1 MADNPVRWFEIYVED
16 MTRAR
21 AFYESVFRTRFEKL
35 DNPANADMELWAF
48 PSKMDQPGTA
58 GALVRM
64 EGLAPGGN
72 STIVYFGCEDCAV
85 EADRAVKAGGRI
97 HLSKTS
103 IGQYGAIALVYDSE
117 GNMIGLHSMA

>member
-1 MADNPVRWFEIYVED
+1 
-16 MTRAR
+16 
-21 AFYESVFRTRFEKL
+21 
-35 DNPANADMELWAF
+35 
-48 PSKMDQPGTA
+48 
-58 GALVRM
+58 M
-64 EGLAPGGN
+64 EGLAPGGD

-85 EADRAVKAGGRI
+85 DADRAVKAGGRI